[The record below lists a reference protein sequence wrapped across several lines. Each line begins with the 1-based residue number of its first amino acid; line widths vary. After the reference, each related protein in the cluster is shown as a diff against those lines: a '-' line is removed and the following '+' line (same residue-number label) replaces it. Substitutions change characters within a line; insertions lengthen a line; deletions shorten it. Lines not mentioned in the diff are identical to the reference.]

1 MLIPEWIAAEIAAGR
16 TELQQLLDTAPF
28 DRAAVRTVAGSG
40 DFQIVDGH
48 VRLSDVPSPG
58 TWFPQREP
66 TLLTSWSMPLEVTEE
81 LLSDAPV
88 PVPLAVGS
96 LVQVYRHGHRALES
110 RLGPQALSMDE
121 TEVRLGSIA
130 RFLRDLGVGVGDTV
144 HLHFDTTGRFDVS
157 S

>member
-16 TELQQLLDTAPF
+16 TDLQMLLDAAPF
-28 DRAAVRTVAGSG
+28 DRAAVRTVAASG

-48 VRLSDVPSPG
+48 VRLADVPSPG

-66 TLLTSWSMPLEVTEE
+66 TLVSSWSLPVTVTEE
-81 LLSDAPV
+81 MLADDAV

>member
-1 MLIPEWIAAEIAAGR
+1 MLIPEWLAAEIAAGR
-16 TELQQLLDTAPF
+16 TDLQQLLESTPF

-48 VRLSDVPSPG
+48 VRFASVPSPG

-81 LLSDAPV
+81 LLADAPV

-96 LVQVYRHGHRALES
+96 LVQVYRHGHRSFSS
-110 RLGPQALSMDE
+110 RLGPQGLVMDD
-121 TEVRLGSIA
+121 TEIRLGSIA

-144 HLHFDTTGRFDVS
+144 HLHFNINGRFDVS
-157 S
+157 L